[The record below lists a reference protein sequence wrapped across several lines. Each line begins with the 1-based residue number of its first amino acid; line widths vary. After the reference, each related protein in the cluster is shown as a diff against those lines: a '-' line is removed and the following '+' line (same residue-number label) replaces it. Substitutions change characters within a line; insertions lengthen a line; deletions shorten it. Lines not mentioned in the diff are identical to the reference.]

1 MPSVSTW
8 TRAASDAVICVLL
21 SPVCA
26 ACRVALDTP
35 MRSAVCAACWRQVPA
50 LVPPLCDCCG
60 DALKSWRAPTVHESR
75 CPRCRETPPSIVRT
89 RALGPYDGSLR
100 AIIHALKYG
109 GRRSLGRQLSVRLQQ
124 QCGELLGG
132 ADMVVPVP
140 LHPFRRLTR
149 GFNQAEDLCAAL
161 RLPVSDA
168 LRRSRNTAAQA
179 DLPARARQANVR
191 DAFRLARRADLRGAC
206 LVLVDDVSTTG
217 ATLEACAQALLAGG
231 AREVRALIAAR
242 AVSQSR

>member
-8 TRAASDAVICVLL
+8 TRGASDAFISVLL

-26 ACRVALDTP
+26 ACRVALETP
-35 MRSAVCAACWRQVPA
+35 THSAVCASCWREI
-50 LVPPLCDCCG
+50 PPLVAPLCECCG
-60 DALKSWRAPTVHESR
+60 DALRSWRAPRVHEGR
-75 CPRCRETPPSIVRT
+75 CTRCRETPPSIVKT
-89 RALGPYDGSLR
+89 RALGVYDGSLR

-109 GRRSLGRQLSVRLQQ
+109 GRRCVGRQLSLMMQQ
-124 QCGELLGG
+124 QCGELAVG

-149 GFNQAEDLCAAL
+149 GFNQADDLCAAL
-161 RLPVSDA
+161 GLPISHA
-168 LRRSRNTAAQA
+168 LTRTRHTGIQA
-179 DLPARARQANVR
+179 DLSAAARLANVR
-191 DAFRLARRADLRGAC
+191 GAFRLARRADVRGAC

-217 ATLEACAQALLAGG
+217 ATLEACARALLAGG

>member
-8 TRAASDAVICVLL
+8 TRAASDAVISVLL
-21 SPVCA
+21 SPLCA

-35 MRSAVCAACWRQVPA
+35 TRSAVCASCWREIPA
-50 LVPPLCDCCG
+50 LVPPLCECCG
-60 DALKSWRAPTVHESR
+60 DALRSWRASSTEEGR
-75 CPRCRETPPSIVRT
+75 CSRCREIPPSIVKT
-89 RALGPYDGSLR
+89 RALGIYDGSLR
-100 AIIHALKYG
+100 TIIHALKYG
-109 GRRSLGRQLSVRLQQ
+109 GRRSVGRQLSLMMQQ
-124 QCGELLGG
+124 RCHALLVG

-149 GFNQAEDLCAAL
+149 GFNQADDLCAAL
-161 RLPVSDA
+161 RLPVSLA
-168 LRRSRNTAAQA
+168 LTRTRDTGVQA
-179 DLPARARQANVR
+179 DLPASARQANVR
-191 DAFRLARRADLRGAC
+191 GAFRLARGADVRGAC

-231 AREVRALIAAR
+231 AREVRALTAAR